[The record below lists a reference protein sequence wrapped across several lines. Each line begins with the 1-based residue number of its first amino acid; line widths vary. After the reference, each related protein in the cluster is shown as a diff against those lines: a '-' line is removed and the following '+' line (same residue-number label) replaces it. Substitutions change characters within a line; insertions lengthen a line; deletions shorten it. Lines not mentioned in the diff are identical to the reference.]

1 MSRKVQDDLT
11 DREIPPAMLEKLL
24 LRKLD
29 MLERDYLMTVNA
41 QRKPE
46 VIEVRSDS
54 YLSLGSVNAVQ
65 VLSSCHF
72 V

>member
-1 MSRKVQDDLT
+1 MASERNHESSKASSSSASDSDPMAE
-11 DREIPPAMLEKLL
+11 REIPPALMEKLL

-46 VIEVRSDS
+46 VIEVR
-54 YLSLGSVNAVQ
+54 
-65 VLSSCHF
+65 H
-72 V
+72 